1 MNEPS
6 LVRVVSG
13 EDRHRTDA
21 LARPETFEG
30 RLALW
35 LAEVSADAAVAA
47 LHDEADPP
55 PDQAAE
61 PE

>member
-21 LARPETFEG
+21 LARPEAFEG

-35 LAEVSADAAVAA
+35 LAEVSADAALATFRDKVV
-47 LHDEADPP
+47 LP
-55 PDQAAE
+55 PDQPE